1 MKATKRAAV
10 ELEFLTRLFYPSL
23 DVLGQFEEI
32 NEDDLPPV
40 YGRLLAHDQHM
51 TVTVES
57 YHGCPVDV
65 RVLHACRTPTHYQRN
80 SLLTRHT
87 DGQAVLFAILRA
99 AVSLLAPEVRQE
111 LEGENTPLGR
121 ILIQHNVM
129 RNVRRMSLWKVQP
142 ADRVREFFRLAQAEP
157 CYGRTALIY
166 CDAVPV
172 MELLEIV
179 TAG

>member
-40 YGRLLAHDQHM
+40 YGKLLAHDQHM

-65 RVLHACRTPTHYQRN
+65 HVLHSCRTPTHYQRN

-87 DGQAVLFAILRA
+87 DGQVVLFAILRA

-111 LEGENTPLGR
+111 IESETTPLGR
-121 ILIQHNVM
+121 ILIQRNVL
-129 RNVRRMSLWKVQP
+129 RNVRLMSLWKVAP
-142 ADRVREFFRLAQAEP
+142 ADKLREFFQLDHSEA
-157 CYGRTALIY
+157 CYGRTALLY